1 MTSKNPLH
9 SPLAIP
15 PARRT
20 ALEEFAAALLKAKV
34 AVLSTHI
41 NSDGDGCGSEA
52 ALALLLEQ
60 KGIKARIVNPTP
72 WPSLFGFL
80 LDGVS
85 DKSADGVKALAGADT
100 LVVLDISDVKRLGS
114 LADAV
119 RGFKGKK
126 LVLDHHVPAAEPPG
140 DVIVTDVMACATG
153 ELVFDLARVMELEI
167 TPNIARALYTALLT
181 DTGSFRFSNTSPR
194 CHAVA
199 AQLLAAGVEPE
210 EMYRRIYAQVPVG
223 RLHLLRDAL
232 DSLQVDAK
240 YGLSW
245 IALPAGVLEKY
256 EVKSEDLDGLSE
268 HPRSVAG
275 TKMAL
280 FFRDLGHGQVKV
292 SFRSTGGVDV
302 NAFAHQFG
310 GGGHARAAGAM
321 IPGKLDAVRDQVVE
335 AARVFVSESP
345 AGQG

>member
-1 MTSKNPLH
+1 MTPKTPPLH

-15 PARRT
+15 HARRE
-20 ALEEFAAALLKAKV
+20 ALERLAKSIEPGMT

-52 ALALLLEQ
+52 ALALLLAQ
-60 KGIKARIVNPTP
+60 RGVKTRIVNPTP
-72 WPSLFGFL
+72 WPGLFAFL
-80 LDGVS
+80 LEGVS
-85 DKSADGVKALAGADT
+85 DRSADGAKALAGADM
-100 LVVLDISDVKRLGS
+100 LIVLDISDVKRLGS

-119 RGFKGKK
+119 RAFKGPK
-126 LVLDHHVPAAEPPG
+126 LVIDHHVPAAEPPG
-140 DVIVTDVMACATG
+140 EVIVTDTAACATG
-153 ELVFDLARVMELEI
+153 EIVFDLARVMELEI
-167 TPNIARALYTALLT
+167 TPHVARALYTALLT
-181 DTGSFRFSNTSPR
+181 DTGGFRFSNTSPR

-210 EMYRRIYAQVPVG
+210 EMYRQIYAQVSIG

-232 DSLQVDAK
+232 DSLQVDPGA
-240 YGLSW
+240 GLSW
-245 IALPAGVLEKY
+245 ITLPAGVLEKY
-256 EVKSEDLDGLSE
+256 DVKSEDLDGLSE

-292 SFRSTGGVDV
+292 SFRSTGSVDV
-302 NAFAHQFG
+302 NAFARMFG

-321 IPGKLDAVRDQVVE
+321 IPGKLEAVVE
-335 AARVFVSESP
+335 RVVAAARSFV
-345 AGQG
+345 AH

>member
-1 MTSKNPLH
+1 MTLKNPLH

-15 PARRT
+15 PARRA
-20 ALEEFAAALLKAKV
+20 ALETFAAELLKAKS

-52 ALALLLEQ
+52 ALALLLAQ

-72 WPSLFGFL
+72 WPGLFGFL
-80 LDGVS
+80 LEGVT
-85 DKSADGVKALAGADT
+85 DKSADGAKALAGADT

-119 RGFKGKK
+119 RGFKGRK
-126 LVLDHHVPAAEPPG
+126 LVIDHHVAGAEPPG
-140 DVIVTDVMACATG
+140 EVIVTDTAACATG

-167 TPNIARALYTALLT
+167 TPHVARALYTALLT

-199 AQLLAAGVEPE
+199 AQLLACGVEPE

-232 DSLQVDAK
+232 DSLQVDST

-256 EVKSEDLDGLSE
+256 DVKSEDLDGLSE

-292 SFRSTGGVDV
+292 SFRSTGSVDV

-321 IPGKLDAVRDQVVE
+321 IPGKLDAVRDRVVE
-335 AARVFVSESP
+335 AARAFVSP
-345 AGQG
+345 GGKA